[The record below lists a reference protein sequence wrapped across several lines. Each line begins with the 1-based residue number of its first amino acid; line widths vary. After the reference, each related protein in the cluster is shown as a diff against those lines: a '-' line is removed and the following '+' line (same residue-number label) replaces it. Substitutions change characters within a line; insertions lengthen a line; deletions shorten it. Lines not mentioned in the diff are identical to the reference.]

1 MKIKT
6 IRNASGLTQEAFAR
20 KYNIPKR
27 TLEGWEAG
35 KRKPPVY
42 VLLLLDRVVREDTKK
57 TEKEKPA
64 MNEFYNTIILKL
76 GVGSYSK
83 KQFNNF
89 TEGDCI
95 CGENASP
102 EELKRWTGDQ
112 YDLAKA
118 ELAKYSCSYRKSGG
132 YMFADE
138 YALEYCNT
146 DEDGEFLDGSDLDLA
161 EKEA

>member
-1 MKIKT
+1 MVWQAVRR
-6 IRNASGLTQEAFAR
+6 IRSDQGHAEMGRSDRRRL
-20 KYNIPKR
+20 PR
-27 TLEGWEAG
+27 TADHP
-35 KRKPPVY
+35 RAP
-42 VLLLLDRVVREDTKK
+42 
-57 TEKEKPA
+57 EK
-64 MNEFYNTIILKL
+64 
-76 GVGSYSK
+76 
-83 KQFNNF
+83 
-89 TEGDCI
+89 
-95 CGENASP
+95 
-102 EELKRWTGDQ
+102 LKRWTGDQ

>member
-1 MKIKT
+1 
-6 IRNASGLTQEAFAR
+6 
-20 KYNIPKR
+20 
-27 TLEGWEAG
+27 
-35 KRKPPVY
+35 
-42 VLLLLDRVVREDTKK
+42 
-57 TEKEKPA
+57 
-64 MNEFYNTIILKL
+64 MNEFYNTIILKH

-118 ELAKYSCSYRKSGG
+118 SLLNIAARTASPVDTCLPMNTRSNTVIRTKTGNFSMDQTSISRKKKH
-132 YMFADE
+132 E
-138 YALEYCNT
+138 RKKL
-146 DEDGEFLDGSDLDLA
+146 
-161 EKEA
+161 

>member
-1 MKIKT
+1 M
-6 IRNASGLTQEAFAR
+6 SHG
-20 KYNIPKR
+20 
-27 TLEGWEAG
+27 
-35 KRKPPVY
+35 
-42 VLLLLDRVVREDTKK
+42 
-57 TEKEKPA
+57 
-64 MNEFYNTIILKL
+64 NEFYNTIILKH

>member
-1 MKIKT
+1 M
-6 IRNASGLTQEAFAR
+6 
-20 KYNIPKR
+20 
-27 TLEGWEAG
+27 
-35 KRKPPVY
+35 
-42 VLLLLDRVVREDTKK
+42 
-57 TEKEKPA
+57 
-64 MNEFYNTIILKL
+64 
-76 GVGSYSK
+76 

-138 YALEYCNT
+138 YALEYCNM
-146 DEDGEFLDGSDLDLA
+146 DEDGEFPGRIVPRSSGERSMKEKKNYKKCVICGKEILA
-161 EKEA
+161 LPPATL

>member
-1 MKIKT
+1 MLFVGTSIIHPST
-6 IRNASGLTQEAFAR
+6 EGVFLLC
-20 KYNIPKR
+20 NI
-27 TLEGWEAG
+27 LD
-35 KRKPPVY
+35 
-42 VLLLLDRVVREDTKK
+42 LLI
-57 TEKEKPA
+57 
-64 MNEFYNTIILKL
+64 YSLKH

>member
-1 MKIKT
+1 MIINLMKCY
-6 IRNASGLTQEAFAR
+6 G
-20 KYNIPKR
+20 
-27 TLEGWEAG
+27 
-35 KRKPPVY
+35 
-42 VLLLLDRVVREDTKK
+42 VLGH
-57 TEKEKPA
+57 EKNLF
-64 MNEFYNTIILKL
+64 MQNFQQC
-76 GVGSYSK
+76 SYSK

>member
-1 MKIKT
+1 MLFVGTSIIHPST
-6 IRNASGLTQEAFAR
+6 EGVFLLC
-20 KYNIPKR
+20 NI
-27 TLEGWEAG
+27 LD
-35 KRKPPVY
+35 
-42 VLLLLDRVVREDTKK
+42 LLIYS
-57 TEKEKPA
+57 
-64 MNEFYNTIILKL
+64 YNTIILKH